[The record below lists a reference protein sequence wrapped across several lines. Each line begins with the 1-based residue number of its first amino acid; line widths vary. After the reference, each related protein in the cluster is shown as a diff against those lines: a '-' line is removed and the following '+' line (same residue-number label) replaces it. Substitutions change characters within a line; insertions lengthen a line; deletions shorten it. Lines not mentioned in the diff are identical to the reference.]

1 MSLYNHI
8 AKWSKWIVRSSFAT
22 VPLAAIG
29 AFYHRPV
36 PDLTGG
42 SWGGPNHHRHK
53 IPTDKEL
60 DVPTF
65 SAHAKQWR
73 QWLTSKRKVISKK
86 EPKQEED
93 YNHLQNTECIYA
105 DDRGSKP
112 RTFLSLLSSSGRYLA
127 TLYVQAIIN
136 FVIHVGMNYYN
147 EFKVVKNC
155 NYDNLINTIR
165 SRETNVGLITI
176 SNHGSTIDDPTLFGS
191 MLPFDLAMNP
201 SKLRWTLCSQEI
213 CFKHPAVA
221 ALLGAGNVLPIRRGG
236 GVDQPLLLNLAH
248 KVAQGGWVHMFPE
261 GKIVQSGDLGSNY
274 FGTRTKE
281 RADDIGRLKWGVGK
295 LIAHAPITPVVVP
308 FHHIGMEG
316 VVPQQITGE
325 CNDLY
330 PVGGNHAQVQVG
342 KQLHF
347 EDLISDHEQR
357 HGSLR
362 KYTSSKSTDNRRSG
376 WQSSTDELLLY
387 SRITLRIEKALLEL
401 EDNTKND
408 LDHRIQTA
416 YSKLLKS

>member
-165 SRETNVGLITI
+165 SRETNVGLITV

-261 GKIVQSGDLGSNY
+261 GKIFSRQFVLLVAWSCCDGRETPPSGGSSWPRKTAVPLLQQVVEASRPVGNSINWKPTAGRRRSKTVRGVIMPDV
-274 FGTRTKE
+274 FRTGEGTRGLMSF
-281 RADDIGRLKWGVGK
+281 R
-295 LIAHAPITPVVVP
+295 P
-308 FHHIGMEG
+308 
-316 VVPQQITGE
+316 
-325 CNDLY
+325 
-330 PVGGNHAQVQVG
+330 
-342 KQLHF
+342 
-347 EDLISDHEQR
+347 
-357 HGSLR
+357 
-362 KYTSSKSTDNRRSG
+362 
-376 WQSSTDELLLY
+376 
-387 SRITLRIEKALLEL
+387 
-401 EDNTKND
+401 NT
-408 LDHRIQTA
+408 
-416 YSKLLKS
+416 